1 MIGYRYPP
9 GVETLFTDR
18 DSLVAPMIELYD
30 KFAEVKQRWLRG
42 RQYWYMNL
50 IARHPERRDQ
60 GELHPQLKTSRSAET
75 FHHN

>member
-1 MIGYRYPP
+1 
-9 GVETLFTDR
+9 
-18 DSLVAPMIELYD
+18 MIELYD